1 MSIPVRVLIAALAM
15 FGGSAASLRA
25 EEKASAVE
33 KGTVTFEPPADV
45 GNILE
50 RYRLPKTQFPY
61 ELVRKRE
68 LLASGITIY
77 HLTFPSPVKSSCP
90 ENNTV
95 HAEYYRPAGPGPF
108 PCVIVL
114 DILDGTE
121 KVARLCASTLA
132 QNGIGGLFVTMP
144 YYGQRRPAGS
154 RMRMLSTDVPRSVEA
169 VRQSVLDLRCA
180 TAWMAAR
187 PEVDPQRLGIMGT
200 SLGSLIGTL
209 TAEMEPRLGRVAILL
224 GGGGFVDA
232 YYDHPRARPYR
243 EAWEAAGG
251 TRDAVVKF
259 FAPVDPV
266 TCAANLKD
274 RKVLMLAA
282 KHDQIILPKMT
293 EALWNATGRQ
303 QIYWVDSNHI
313 SAALYLVPG
322 LTHVVRFFKAD

>member
-1 MSIPVRVLIAALAM
+1 MRLIAIVALGLFCLILADLPAKER
-15 FGGSAASLRA
+15 SSSSPATR
-25 EEKASAVE
+25 
-33 KGTVTFEPPADV
+33 GTVNFEPPADV
-45 GNILE
+45 SNVPE
-50 RYRLPKTQFPY
+50 RYRLSRTQFPY
-61 ELVRKRE
+61 DLVRKRE
-68 LLASGITIY
+68 SPVSGITLY

-95 HAEYYRPAGPGPF
+95 HADYYRPGGAGPF

-132 QNGIGGLFVTMP
+132 QNGIGGLFVTLP
-144 YYGQRRPAGS
+144 YYGPRRPAGS
-154 RMRMLSTDVPRSVEA
+154 KLRMLSTDVPRSVEA

-259 FAPVDPV
+259 LAPVDPL
-266 TCAANLKD
+266 TYAANLKD

-303 QIYWVDSNHI
+303 QIYWVDGDHF

-322 LTHVVRFFKAD
+322 LTQVVRHFNAK